1 VHQEWQDNKSL
12 GEWILTQCGQKN
24 KAAQEGSYSRRQ
36 LLKKAATQEGSYYS
50 RRQLRKTSYYLQKPA
65 TTHKTSYLQ
74 NQLLLLAKPATRK
87 TSYLQNQILAETAR
101 NKGKSQ
107 RQLKGKSLKR
117 LVAKAARK
125 GSSQNFKYSSK
136 PQTATIFTPR

>member
-1 VHQEWQDNKSL
+1 MARQQITWRM
-12 GEWILTQCGQKN
+12 GLTQRGQKN
-24 KAAQEGSYSRRQ
+24 KATQKGS
-36 LLKKAATQEGSYYS
+36 YS